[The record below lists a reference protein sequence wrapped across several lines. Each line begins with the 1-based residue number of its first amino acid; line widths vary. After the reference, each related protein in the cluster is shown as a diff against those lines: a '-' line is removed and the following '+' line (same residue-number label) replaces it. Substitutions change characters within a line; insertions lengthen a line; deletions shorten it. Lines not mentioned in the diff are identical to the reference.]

1 MRLSASDCDGQL
13 ESPLLTSIDLPDC
26 AYLCLIALQGSLVM
40 YDWWLGRWSGL
51 PPDEQDDLGTNL
63 GGLGV
68 LAAFTALAVGAQAA
82 LWGLCSLEVSSSLHA
97 DGFRHVLRA
106 PLEYLLSTERGRCEP
121 LITH

>member
-1 MRLSASDCDGQL
+1 MYNRCLSASDCA
-13 ESPLLTSIDLPDC
+13 E
-26 AYLCLIALQGSLVM
+26 LCLIALQGSLVM

-68 LAAFTALAVGAQAA
+68 LAAFTALAVGTQAA

-106 PLEYLLSTERGRCEP
+106 PLDYVLSTERGRCEP
-121 LITH
+121 LITPDYTI

>member
-1 MRLSASDCDGQL
+1 
-13 ESPLLTSIDLPDC
+13 
-26 AYLCLIALQGSLVM
+26 M

-106 PLEYLLSTERGRCEP
+106 PLDYVLSTERGRCEP
-121 LITH
+121 LITPDYPA